1 MNKQSVLDQH
11 DKIICKLQQEC
22 VFIQQLELGRLY
34 LIQEHAHLYKSY
46 GILKAFN
53 KESARFLIVASEN
66 THYGRKAYNGYSNR
80 VTNISSF
87 KYSDDDYGRTG
98 LQGNIYRARKSDVA
112 MMMTM
117 PFVAKELDTILQG
130 KHKALVD

>member
-34 LIQEHAHLYKSY
+34 LIQEDGAKSY

-53 KESARFLIVASEN
+53 KESARFLIVASSN
-66 THYGRKAYNGYSNR
+66 TYYGQKDYKNR
-80 VTNISSF
+80 RRNVNAF
-87 KYSDDDYGRTG
+87 NYSDDVYGNYPG
-98 LQGNIYRARKSDVA
+98 LQGNIYRAKKSEVA

-117 PFVAKELDTILQG
+117 PFVAPELDTILQG
-130 KHKALVD
+130 KRKALMD